1 MTYVRRL
8 VLDLLKP
15 HDPDVVTFAES
26 AADCEGVSGVNVVL
40 VETDKE
46 VENVKLTVEGDSI
59 PVDSIHEAVE
69 DLGGT
74 VHSID
79 EVACGEMLVEESE
92 TPQD

>member
-1 MTYVRRL
+1 MARVRRL

-15 HDPDVVTFAES
+15 HDPDVVAFAAAAS
-26 AADCEGVSGVNVVL
+26 ASDGVAGVNVVL
-40 VETDKE
+40 VELDHE
-46 VENVKLTVEGDSI
+46 VQNVKMTLEGDSI
-59 PVDSIHEAVE
+59 PVDAVRETVE

-79 EVACGEMLVEESE
+79 EVICGESIVEESR

>member
-1 MTYVRRL
+1 MVDVRRL

-15 HDPDVVTFAES
+15 HEPDVVTFAES
-26 AADCEGVSGVNVVL
+26 VAGCEGVAGVNVVL

-46 VENVKLTVEGDSI
+46 VQNVKLTIEGDSV
-59 PVDSIHEAVE
+59 PVDAVHDTVE

-79 EVACGEMLVEESE
+79 EVVCGDIVVEESK

>member
-1 MTYVRRL
+1 MARVRRL

-15 HDPDVVTFAES
+15 HDPDPVAFAE
-26 AADCEGVSGVNVVL
+26 AVAGLDGVDGVNVAL

-46 VENVKLTVEGDSI
+46 VQNVKATIEGESV
-59 PVDSIHEAVE
+59 PVEAVHETLE
-69 DLGGT
+69 DLGGA

-79 EVACGEMLVEESE
+79 EVVCGDRLVEQSD

>member
-1 MTYVRRL
+1 MVNVRRL

-15 HDPDVVTFAES
+15 HDPDVVAFAETL
-26 AADCEGVSGVNVVL
+26 ADCEGVAGVNVVL
-40 VETDKE
+40 METDKE
-46 VENVKLTVEGDSI
+46 VQNVKMTLEGDAI
-59 PVDSIHEAVE
+59 PVDVVHDAVD

-79 EVACGEMLVEESE
+79 EVICGESIVEESK

>member
-1 MTYVRRL
+1 MVNVRRL

-26 AADCEGVSGVNVVL
+26 VAGCEGVAGVNGVL
-40 VETDKE
+40 LETDKE
-46 VENVKLTVEGDSI
+46 VQNVKLTIEGDSI
-59 PVDSIHEAVE
+59 PVGVIHETIR

-79 EVACGEMLVEESE
+79 EVVCGEIIVDEIK

>member
-1 MTYVRRL
+1 

-15 HDPDVVTFAES
+15 HDPDLVAFA
-26 AADCEGVSGVNVVL
+26 AAAAARDGVSGVNVVL
-40 VETDKE
+40 VEIDRD
-46 VENVKLTVEGDSI
+46 VQNVKMTLEGDSI
-59 PVDSIHEAVE
+59 PVDAVRETVE

-79 EVACGEMLVEESE
+79 EVICGESMVEESP

>member
-1 MTYVRRL
+1 MVDVRRL

-15 HDPDVVTFAES
+15 HEPDVVTFAES
-26 AADCEGVSGVNVVL
+26 LADREGVAGVNVVL

-46 VENVKLTVEGDSI
+46 VQNVKMTLEGDSI
-59 PVDSIHEAVE
+59 PVGAVHDAVN

-79 EVACGEMLVEESE
+79 EVVCGETVVEESK

>member
-1 MTYVRRL
+1 MTNVRRL

-15 HDPDVVTFAES
+15 HEPDVVTFAES
-26 AADCEGVSGVNVVL
+26 VAGCDGVAGVNVVL

-46 VENVKLTVEGDSI
+46 VQNVKLTIEGDSI
-59 PVDSIHEAVE
+59 PVDAVHDIVE

-79 EVACGEMLVEESE
+79 EVVCGEFIVEESK

>member
-1 MTYVRRL
+1 MVNVRRL

-15 HDPDVVTFAES
+15 HDPDVVTYAES
-26 AADCEGVSGVNVVL
+26 VAGCAGVAGVNVAL
-40 VETDKE
+40 LETDKA
-46 VENVKLTVEGDSI
+46 VQNVKLTIEGDAV
-59 PVDSIHEAVE
+59 PVDVVHDTIE

-79 EVACGEMLVEESE
+79 EVVCGELIVEESK

>member
-1 MTYVRRL
+1 MVDVRRL

-15 HDPDVVTFAES
+15 HEPDVVTFAES
-26 AADCEGVSGVNVVL
+26 VADCDGVAGVNVVL

-46 VENVKLTVEGDSI
+46 VQNVKLTIEGDSV
-59 PVDSIHEAVE
+59 PVDAVHDTVE

-79 EVACGEMLVEESE
+79 EVVCGESVVEESK

>member
-1 MTYVRRL
+1 MVSVRRL

-26 AADCEGVSGVNVVL
+26 VADFEDVSGVNIVL

-46 VENVKLTVEGDSI
+46 VQNVKLTIEGDSI
-59 PVDSIHEAVE
+59 PVDAVHDTVE

-79 EVACGEMLVEESE
+79 EVVCGEIVVEESK